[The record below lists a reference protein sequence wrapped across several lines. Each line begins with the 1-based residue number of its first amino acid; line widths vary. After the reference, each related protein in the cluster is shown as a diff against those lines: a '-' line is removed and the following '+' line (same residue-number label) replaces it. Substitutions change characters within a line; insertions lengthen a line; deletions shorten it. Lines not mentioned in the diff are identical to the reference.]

1 MVIRCSRPVE
11 NQLRVGWGGVCICFF
26 RAFSFSFFS
35 FFLVESKQTGGED
48 DAKVG
53 RAEQLSFKVA
63 EATDGGVCVLQGPD
77 GTAL

>member
-1 MVIRCSRPVE
+1 MGFVS
-11 NQLRVGWGGVCICFF
+11 FF
-26 RAFSFSFFS
+26 FLFSFPFPFPFSFPSFFS
-35 FFLVESKQTGGED
+35 VGSKQTGGED

>member
-1 MVIRCSRPVE
+1 MVMRCSRPVE
-11 NQLRVGWGGVCICFF
+11 NQLRVGCVSVFF
-26 RAFSFSFFS
+26 FFS
-35 FFLVESKQTGGED
+35 VESKQTGGED